1 MQPELTLTLTIILL
15 FVGINMSAN
24 NTLHSAIL
32 NALFY
37 NDTIS
42 RSMIRILGIGIIA
55 SALLLVL
62 GLSSYTF
69 ITVSFITLIFI
80 YLLIKGRSK
89 SALIK
94 EQKRAEALRAYNQE
108 IMNKKRQIEDMRRAK
123 EKALL
128 MAEKK
133 KKQKNVQEIKEK
145 LWDDGSMTNKELID
159 RFQE

>member
-1 MQPELTLTLTIILL
+1 MQPELVLILTILLL
-15 FVGINMSAN
+15 FIGINLSAN

-37 NDTIS
+37 NDTLS
-42 RSMIRILGIGIIA
+42 RTMIRILGLGFIT

-62 GLSSYTF
+62 GLSTYTF
-69 ITVSFITLIFI
+69 FTVSFITLVFI

-89 SALIK
+89 SALVK
-94 EQKRAEALRAYNQE
+94 EQRRAEVMRAYNQE
-108 IMNKKRQIEDMRRAK
+108 ITNKKKQIEDMRRAK
-123 EKALL
+123 EKAVQ
-128 MAEKK
+128 MAEKN

-145 LWDDGSMTNKELID
+145 LWDDGSMTHKELID

>member
-55 SALLLVL
+55 SALLLLL

-89 SALIK
+89 SALVK

-128 MAEKK
+128 IAEKK
-133 KKQKNVQEIKEK
+133 KKQKNVQEIKEN

>member
-1 MQPELTLTLTIILL
+1 MQPELILIFTIALL
-15 FVGINMSAN
+15 FIGINLAAN

-32 NALFY
+32 NALFF

-42 RSMIRILGIGIIA
+42 RTMIRILGIGFIA
-55 SALLLVL
+55 SALLLIL
-62 GLSSYTF
+62 GLYTYTF
-69 ITVSFITLIFI
+69 FAVSFITLIFI

-89 SALIK
+89 SALVK
-94 EQKRAEALRAYNQE
+94 EQKRAENLRAYNQE
-108 IMNKKRQIEDMRRAK
+108 IMNKKKQIEDMRRAK
-123 EKALL
+123 EKAIL

>member
-1 MQPELTLTLTIILL
+1 MQPELILIFTIVLL
-15 FVGINMSAN
+15 FIGINLAAN

-32 NALFY
+32 NALFF

-42 RSMIRILGIGIIA
+42 RTMIRILGIGFIA
-55 SALLLVL
+55 SALLLIL
-62 GLSSYTF
+62 GLYTYTF
-69 ITVSFITLIFI
+69 FTVSFITLVFI

-89 SALIK
+89 SALVK
-94 EQKRAEALRAYNQE
+94 EQKRAENLRAYNQE
-108 IMNKKRQIEDMRRAK
+108 IMNKKKQIEDMRRAK
-123 EKALL
+123 EKAVQ